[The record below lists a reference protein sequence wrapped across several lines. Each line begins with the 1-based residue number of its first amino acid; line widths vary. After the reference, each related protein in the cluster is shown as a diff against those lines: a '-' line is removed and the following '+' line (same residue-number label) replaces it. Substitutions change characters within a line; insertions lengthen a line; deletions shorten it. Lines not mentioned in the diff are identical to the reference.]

1 MGIVAVLDHPEPE
14 KVARFPLTAA
24 DVGIDR
30 QVFPADTMIFDNIII
45 IIYGSLLFGI
55 VNLDRKFKLI
65 LLVSI

>member
-1 MGIVAVLDHPEPE
+1 MGIVAVLDHPEPK

-24 DVGIDR
+24 DVGIDD
-30 QVFPADTMIFDNIII
+30 QVFPADTTIFDNIII

-55 VNLDRKFKLI
+55 VNLDRKFKLT